1 MADTAKKD
9 TAKILVVE
17 DEEILLTALQ
27 EELKQGGYET
37 LGAIDGEDGLTKVK
51 EFKPDLILLDL
62 VMPKMD
68 GMAVLKKLKV
78 DPETL
83 TIPVVILTNLSDYER
98 ISEALSLG
106 AKDYLVKA
114 NYSLNDLMEKVKSV
128 LARKSTSDF
137 VAQ

>member
-1 MADTAKKD
+1 MADKS
-9 TAKILVVE
+9 KILVVE

-37 LGAIDGEDGLTKVK
+37 MGAGDGEEGLAKVK
-51 EFKPDLILLDL
+51 SFLPDLILLDL

-68 GMAVLKKLKV
+68 GMEVLKKLKESEDTKNV
-78 DPETL
+78 
-83 TIPVVILTNLSDYER
+83 PVVILTNLSDYER

-114 NYSLNDLMEKVKSV
+114 NYSLADLLEKVKTV
-128 LARKSTSDF
+128 LNRAETN
-137 VAQ
+137 